1 MFKNQKIL
9 VLITVLLSSFYSINA
24 SLIDKDSISVVD
36 LSVYDGHESILLT
49 WSFPDSITLIMYMSS
64 QEV

>member
-9 VLITVLLSSFYSINA
+9 VLVTVLLSSFYSINA

-36 LSVYDGHESILLT
+36 LSVYDGHGVHTTNLVIS
-49 WSFPDSITLIMYMSS
+49 
-64 QEV
+64 